1 MLSDSSGYL
10 NQWVHL
16 SRAIG
21 GNDSMTWRRVVIADS
36 DDGAVTE
43 NEFRGVGMGLD
54 VTASEAH
61 SQFLS
66 DLPHMS
72 EVSKSHEEFM
82 GQVGDIPESTRMV
95 NNDVTTIGEMV
106 ADLGGSI
113 EGSYMEIPMPSAN
126 RRGVVLEVMEGES
139 GTIARIIAP
148 SGFGGVLRTFRL
160 PTGSFISDASWNGH
174 TLGLSLEDH
183 S

>member
-1 MLSDSSGYL
+1 
-10 NQWVHL
+10 
-16 SRAIG
+16 
-21 GNDSMTWRRVVIADS
+21 MTWRRLEIGDS
-36 DDGAVTE
+36 
-43 NEFRGVGMGLD
+43 NEGVGGESDVGGTSLGLD
-54 VTASEAH
+54 VTAFEAH
-61 SQFLS
+61 SQFIS

-72 EVSKSHEEFM
+72 EVSEAHGEFL
-82 GQVGDIPESTRMV
+82 GQAGNVPESSRMA
-95 NNDVTTIGEMV
+95 NSDITTMGEMV

-113 EGSYMEIPMPSAN
+113 EGHFMEIPMPSAD

-160 PTGSFISDASWNGH
+160 PAGSFISGASWNGH
-174 TLGLSLEDH
+174 NLGLSLEDH

>member
-1 MLSDSSGYL
+1 
-10 NQWVHL
+10 
-16 SRAIG
+16 
-21 GNDSMTWRRVVIADS
+21 MTWRRVAIAESVDA
-36 DDGAVTE
+36 AVRESESQGT
-43 NEFRGVGMGLD
+43 RMGLD

-82 GQVGDIPESTRMV
+82 GQVGNMPESTRMA
-95 NNDVTTIGEMV
+95 NSEVTTIGEMV

-113 EGSYMEIPMPSAN
+113 EGGYMEIPMPSAN
-126 RRGVVLEVMEGES
+126 RSGIFLEVMEGES

-148 SGFGGVLRTFRL
+148 SGFGGFLRTFSL
-160 PTGSFISDASWNGH
+160 PTGSFISDATWNGH
-174 TLGLSLEDH
+174 TLGLSLDDH